1 MKQLK
6 MIRIGTELREHP
18 LPEGYSYELF
28 DGSEA
33 AISDWLSICSN
44 GLTPNTDRIHFQKC
58 ILEEPSIVPCR
69 DLFFVVDRNGKRVAT
84 STCTE
89 RAESFGG
96 VHMVAALPE
105 CRGLGIGHCLIT
117 HTVRLLTERGYD
129 AIGLT
134 TDDFRLAA
142 VKVYL
147 DAGFCPYLWQDSESD
162 MKKRWTEVIAT
173 LGYKGKIEFIEEQDK
188 YNP

>member
-6 MIRIGTELREHP
+6 MIHIGTEITEHP

-33 AISDWLSICSN
+33 AINDWLSICSN
-44 GLTPNTDRIHFQKC
+44 GLTPNSDLIHFQRC
-58 ILEEPSIVPCR
+58 ILEEPSILPQR
-69 DLFFVVDRNGKRVAT
+69 DVFFVLDKNGKRVAT

-89 RAESFGG
+89 RAEGFGG
-96 VHMVAALPE
+96 VHMVAVSPE
-105 CRGLGIGHCLIT
+105 CRGLGIGHSLIT
-117 HTVRLLTERGYD
+117 HTVSLLAKRGYE
-129 AIGLT
+129 AVGLT
-134 TDDFRLAA
+134 TDDFRLSA

-162 MKKRWTEVIAT
+162 MKGRWESVIAA
-173 LGYKGKIEFIEEQDK
+173 LGYKGKVEFIEEQEK